1 MVLQSKT
8 FVLVVLP
15 CLRIVFMDMD
25 NFHMFGFDSFGH
37 SYPNS
42 WRIICWNA
50 YIYFVPPFLFIKI
63 VIMDSFFLINKNP
76 RVRKSINA

>member
-1 MVLQSKT
+1 MRSEHMVLQSKT

-42 WRIICWNA
+42 
-50 YIYFVPPFLFIKI
+50 
-63 VIMDSFFLINKNP
+63 
-76 RVRKSINA
+76 